1 MRIALVARPL
11 EGSSATPF
19 SALRSQARA
28 LRQEGAEVSLDHA
41 LVARADVRAEVA
53 RLTAS
58 LTSRWSSRSP
68 DMVHAHGTVAALA
81 ATAAADHRFPVV
93 VTFDEDPG
101 QTGLEADLAHR
112 ADAVVVRA
120 ASERD
125 GWLSHRVPRAR
136 VHTVPLPVDPVGA
149 APVKDGGVVTS
160 ARGENLVRLIESMR
174 WWPASR
180 SLVAVSDL
188 RTWEQKHVLALA
200 HELGVS
206 GRLVLNPLL
215 RDATRS
221 LWTRVSLVVAGPE
234 GARHGDLVLA
244 GAAHAVPA
252 VAIDL
257 GAYADAVV
265 DGATGILLPPNA
277 EPAAVGRAVADLLRD
292 PLRLEGFGLA
302 AHLRML
308 ATHQPATFAV
318 RTLEAYRS
326 ICAHHEEAPREDE
339 AAVPEGDLFPMGHD
353 DRTDLVVENLPVAR
367 RVAQRYAGR
376 GQALGDLVQV
386 ANLGLVKAARRFD
399 PEQGTDFLSYAVPT
413 MLGELRRYFRDNA
426 WAVHVPRGLQET
438 VLRVQQADDAL
449 LQELGHEVSAAEVA
463 GDLGVSVDDVLEA
476 RQVSGV
482 AFTARSLDA
491 PVREDARE
499 GLAELLGG
507 DDVALENVE
516 DRESL
521 HEALARVPERE
532 RQILV
537 LRFFGEHTQ
546 TEIAARL
553 GISQMHVSRL
563 LAKTLRTLRDHV
575 IDGVPLPASWEVPA
589 SAG

>member
-19 SALRSQARA
+19 SALRAQARA

-41 LVARADVRAEVA
+41 SVARADVRTEVA
-53 RLTAS
+53 RLTDS
-58 LTSRWSSRSP
+58 LTRRWSSRMP
-68 DMVHAHGTVAALA
+68 DVVHAHGTVAALA
-81 ATAAADHRFPVV
+81 ATAAAGHRVPVAL
-93 VTFDEDPG
+93 TFDEDPG

-125 GWLSHRVPRAR
+125 GWLVRGVPRER
-136 VHTVPLPVDPVGA
+136 VHTIPLPVDPVA
-149 APVKDGGVVTS
+149 TVPVKDGHVVTS
-160 ARGENLVRLIESMR
+160 ARGENLVRIIDSMR
-174 WWPASR
+174 WWPEGR
-180 SLVAVSDL
+180 SLVVVSDL
-188 RTWEQKHVLALA
+188 RTWEQKHALALA
-200 HELGVS
+200 HDLGLS
-206 GRLVLNPLL
+206 DRLVLNPLL

-252 VAIDL
+252 VAVDL

-265 DGATGILLPPNA
+265 DGATGVLLAPNA
-277 EPAAVGRAVADLLRD
+277 EPTAVGQAVADLLRD
-292 PLRLEGFGLA
+292 KLRLEGFGLA
-302 AHLRML
+302 AHLRLL
-308 ATHQPATFAV
+308 ATHDPATFAA
-318 RTLEAYRS
+318 RTLDAYGA
-326 ICAHHEEAPREDE
+326 ICTHHEEAHHE
-339 AAVPEGDLFPMGHD
+339 ATESGAGDVLPMGRD
-353 DRTDLVVENLPVAR
+353 DRTDLVVEHLPVAR
-367 RVAQRYAGR
+367 RIAQRYAGR

-399 PEQGTDFLSYAVPT
+399 PEQGADFLSYAVPT

-449 LQELGHEVSAAEVA
+449 LQDLGHEVSAAEVA

-491 PVREDARE
+491 PVRDDAGE

-507 DDVALENVE
+507 DDIALENVE

-521 HEALARVPERE
+521 HAALARIPERE

-575 IDGVPLPASWEVPA
+575 VDGVPLPASWQVPA
-589 SAG
+589 STG